1 MHLASADSEAR
12 ALILWHGGPFGAM
25 SVKNRSVYRAV
36 QALKVIITQILC
48 LLYAGLTP
56 TFLSEPSNI
65 SMYPQQLFLKI
76 IVVFW
81 WQSDPAIILHFLV
94 KKHHIESWAK
104 KYSTFYIIIILSGQ
118 WKRIHLDTKYLR
130 CWRDSIIY
138 EQERA
143 RVLHDYLLSA
153 SPLGYSPLGYSPL
166 GYSPLGYSPLGYS
179 PLGYSPLGYSPLYS
193 FSDPHAFVYA
203 HAGLFFAA

>member
-1 MHLASADSEAR
+1 MYSESNFPILALFIRVVTFLQINRYAEIIASGHIMHLASADSEAR

-104 KYSTFYIIIILSGQ
+104 KYSTFYMIIILSGQ
-118 WKRIHLDTKYLR
+118 WKRIHLDTTYIR

-138 EQERA
+138 EQEQA
-143 RVLHDYLLSA
+143 RILHDYLLSA
-153 SPLGYSPLGYSPL
+153 SQSEL
-166 GYSPLGYSPLGYS
+166 
-179 PLGYSPLGYSPLYS
+179 
-193 FSDPHAFVYA
+193 ATA
-203 HAGLFFAA
+203 